1 MTAVDDLYRRVVLD
15 HGKRPR
21 HRGPVAG
28 ATHAA
33 EGDNPLCGDALR
45 VELVIDGDRV
55 RAVGFT
61 GESCAIA
68 TASASLMS
76 ERVRDCGQAEA
87 RRVAAAMEALCTAGA
102 PDGAAAARALGDL
115 MAFAACTATR
125 CESRV
130 RCSPGASCA
139 GRFRRLRAGIERA
152 RVRRCDA
159 RPSS

>member
-115 MAFAACTATR
+115 MAFAGVHRHPVRIACALLAW
-125 CESRV
+125 RV
-130 RCSPGASCA
+130 L
-139 GRFRRLRAGIERA
+139 RRALPPA
-152 RVRRCDA
+152 
-159 RPSS
+159 PSGD